1 MPLSLPSRLTPEE
14 RRAVPPSANARRDLS
29 IADFFNALT
38 GLIKLC
44 EPLIKQAVA
53 EAAAKKGK

>member
-1 MPLSLPSRLTPEE
+1 VSKYGSMISTP
-14 RRAVPPSANARRDLS
+14 ANARDVA

-38 GLIKLC
+38 GLVKLC

-53 EAAAKKGK
+53 EAAAKRSGGK